1 MTSFITTSKETK
13 NPVLYVNA
21 DGVIYTD
28 PKVNV
33 DSLRSVEKELVSFKN
48 NETGKE
54 YAVVFDMRK
63 QTKLAAA
70 LGMGVTFVVM
80 IVLALGSLALTRIT
94 YELVVTPI
102 EAMMDKVKRIG
113 ENPLKAAAE
122 EENEQMAL
130 EELEEREGVDK
141 KKN

>member
-1 MTSFITTSKETK
+1 MTLFITTSKETK

-70 LGMGVTFVVM
+70 LGMGH
-80 IVLALGSLALTRIT
+80 IRRDDSPGLGI
-94 YELVVTPI
+94 P
-102 EAMMDKVKRIG
+102 G
-113 ENPLKAAAE
+113 P
-122 EENEQMAL
+122 NE
-130 EELEEREGVDK
+130 DHI
-141 KKN
+141 